1 MVTMATPLSSAHQ
14 ASLSARLAP
23 FDALDECHREVMQHL
38 QLLDRLVH
46 HLDQKGVDTEARHLA
61 TAVVRFFTETA
72 RVHHAD
78 EERSVFPQLLA
89 GSDLELIAHVQRLQQ
104 DHGWLEED
112 WNELALQLS
121 AVADGYSWYDI
132 DALRG
137 GVEIFTALYHDHIAL
152 EESLVYPEAKRAV
165 HAEFDGLGRRLA
177 VQRRAAAT

>member
-1 MVTMATPLSSAHQ
+1 MATQLSSAHR
-14 ASLSARLAP
+14 ASLAARLAP
-23 FDALDECHREVMQHL
+23 FDALDACHRDVVQHL
-38 QLLDRLVH
+38 QVLDRLVN
-46 HLDQKGVDTEARHLA
+46 HLDRQGVDAEARRLA
-61 TAVVRFFTETA
+61 TSVLHFFTETA
-72 RVHHAD
+72 REHHAD

-89 GSDLELIAHVQRLQQ
+89 GSDAELIAHVQRLQQ

-137 GVEIFTALYHDHIAL
+137 GVEVFTALYHDHIAL
-152 EESLVYPEAKRAV
+152 EESLIYPEAKRAV

-177 VQRRAAAT
+177 EQRRAAAA